1 MRPLQAVRSLF
12 GRRYDRSK
20 VSENTQRMAEASA
33 VLNEM
38 RGERISAQPPENGP
52 SATDNIA
59 EAIKD
64 YGGGLPGGRTGALKD
79 VAKSYRATKKRR
91 SGE

>member
-1 MRPLQAVRSLF
+1 MRLLQAVRSLF

-20 VSENTQRMAEASA
+20 VSDNTQRMAEAST

-38 RGERISAQPPENGP
+38 RGDRISAQPPENGP

-59 EAIKD
+59 AAIKD
-64 YGGGLPGGRTGALKD
+64 YGGGLPGGRTGALSG
-79 VAKSYRATKKRR
+79 VAKSYRSAKKRR
-91 SGE
+91 RGE